1 MKISKVILNMD
12 STLKKQFMSKA
23 RKEGLTMSSALNI
36 TARAYVHDRLKITA
50 LDRDIEEGLDDIRNG
65 RVISQEDLFKKLG
78 L

>member
-1 MKISKVILNMD
+1 MKTSKVILNMD

-36 TARAYVHDRLKITA
+36 AARAYVQDRLKITA

-65 RVISQEDLFKKLG
+65 RVISQEDLFRKLG